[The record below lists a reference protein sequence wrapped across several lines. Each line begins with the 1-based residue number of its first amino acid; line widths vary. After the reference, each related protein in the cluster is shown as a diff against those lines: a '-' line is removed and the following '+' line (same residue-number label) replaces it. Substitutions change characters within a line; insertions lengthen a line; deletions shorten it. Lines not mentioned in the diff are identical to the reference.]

1 VNAPPN
7 SGGGAGCGEAPASSP
22 ACAGTDLQLW
32 FPDLKNFSNESRRA
46 VELAR
51 AICAGCQVR
60 EACLRDG
67 MGEEHGVWAGLLPS
81 ERERLRKG
89 GLA

>member
-1 VNAPPN
+1 MNPLN
-7 SGGGAGCGEAPASSP
+7 SGDGAGCGEAPASSP
-22 ACAGTDLQLW
+22 ACAGTPLHIW
-32 FPDLKNFSNESRRA
+32 FPDGNGSHESRRA

-60 EACLRDG
+60 EACLRAG
-67 MGEEHGVWAGLLPS
+67 MGERDGIWGGLLPA

-89 GLA
+89 GAA